1 MTALARMKTAVS
13 RLSAAVAEMDRS
25 VTDLVEIDAAL
36 AEEFEPLV
44 ECVYCGQFVRA
55 SEMHCGACSSPSCQE
70 EAVEEEIGD
79 RRYQEWKERG
89 L

>member
-1 MTALARMKTAVS
+1 MTSLESMK
-13 RLSAAVAEMDRS
+13 AAVGRMAAVVAELDRP